1 MTKAQRIL
9 VQATTRA
16 GGDLNP
22 LVALALGLREA
33 GHELTVLCDP
43 PSEPLFARFGMKTV
57 ISGPEYEVGSTVK
70 AALKDSQGMPNEE
83 RAAIVAEH
91 VAEWSAQLAPSAG
104 KLLAQT
110 RPDIVLTSFFGTC
123 IGSQLHRMSGVPWVA
138 LNSTFYIGPNPPRPM
153 SRDFSERAADVFRYS
168 VMPYLAEATLV
179 LHATDPVFDYDLRGI
194 PHNHRY
200 TGPLFWEA
208 PGVVPNYIYEQGE
221 PWTLCTLSSLKQDD
235 TPIAATTLSALSHT
249 RHRLAIT
256 VGPVHVVE
264 EVTHTPLPPNSHVEQ
279 YVPHSAIL
287 ERARL
292 LVSHAGHGSVM
303 KSLLY
308 GVPMVLVPWSRDQFG
323 VAARAESMGAALVV
337 PKETLTTHVMAEAI
351 DKVRNEPEY
360 KWAAEEAAM
369 RLRNTRPLEAA
380 LEMLNF

>member
-1 MTKAQRIL
+1 MTKARRVL

-22 LVALALGLREA
+22 VVALSLGLRAA
-33 GHELTVLCDP
+33 GHALTVLCDP
-43 PSEPLFARFGMKTV
+43 PSEPLFTRFGMRTV
-57 ISGPEYEVGSTVK
+57 ISGPGYEVGATVK
-70 AALKDSQGMPNEE
+70 AALKDSQGNPDEE
-83 RAAIVAEH
+83 RAATVAQH
-91 VAEWSAQLAPSAG
+91 VADWATQLAPSAN
-104 KLLAQT
+104 KLLAET
-110 RPDIVLTSFFGTC
+110 HPDMILTSFFGTC

-168 VMPYLAEATLV
+168 VIPYLREATLV
-179 LHATDPVFDYDLRGI
+179 LHATDPVFDYDIRGI

-208 PGVVPNYIYEQGE
+208 PGVVPAYIYEQGE
-221 PWTLCTLSSLKQDD
+221 PWLLCTLSSLKQDD
-235 TPIAATTLSALSHT
+235 TPIAATTLSALSHSQ
-249 RHRLAIT
+249 HRLVVT
-256 VGPVHVVE
+256 VGPGHAVE
-264 EVTHTPLPPNSHVEQ
+264 EVARVPSPTNSHVEQ

-323 VAARAESMGAALVV
+323 VAARAESMGVALVV

-351 DKVRNEPEY
+351 HTVLNNPEY
-360 KWAAEEAAM
+360 TWAAASTAARM
-369 RLRNTRPLEAA
+369 HDMRPLEAA
-380 LEMLNF
+380 LEMIDF